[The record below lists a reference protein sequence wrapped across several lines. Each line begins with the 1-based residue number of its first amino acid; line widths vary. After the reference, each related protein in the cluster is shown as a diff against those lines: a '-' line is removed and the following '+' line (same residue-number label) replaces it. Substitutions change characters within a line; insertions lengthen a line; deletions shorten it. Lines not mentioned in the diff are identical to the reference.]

1 MDLFVRVSNKVA
13 ITMYQQLGYIVY
25 RTVLEYYNGDPDEDA
40 YGRFYFWAWIYMLCI
55 YMFRINKYILSLDM
69 RKALS
74 RDVKKKSMIPL
85 THPVRPEEV
94 D

>member
-1 MDLFVRVSNKVA
+1 
-13 ITMYQQLGYIVY
+13 
-25 RTVLEYYNGDPDEDA
+25 
-40 YGRFYFWAWIYMLCI
+40 
-55 YMFRINKYILSLDM
+55 M

-74 RDVKKKSMIPL
+74 KDVKKKSMIPL

>member
-1 MDLFVRVSNKVA
+1 MYVRL
-13 ITMYQQLGYIVY
+13 IEM
-25 RTVLEYYNGDPDEDA
+25 
-40 YGRFYFWAWIYMLCI
+40 
-55 YMFRINKYILSLDM
+55 ILVLDM

>member
-1 MDLFVRVSNKVA
+1 MVGHEVIWNKILRA
-13 ITMYQQLGYIVY
+13 RDI
-25 RTVLEYYNGDPDEDA
+25 N
-40 YGRFYFWAWIYMLCI
+40 IY
-55 YMFRINKYILSLDM
+55 LSLLDM

-85 THPVRPEEV
+85 THPVRPDEV

>member
-1 MDLFVRVSNKVA
+1 MRDVMNIVLF
-13 ITMYQQLGYIVY
+13 
-25 RTVLEYYNGDPDEDA
+25 
-40 YGRFYFWAWIYMLCI
+40 
-55 YMFRINKYILSLDM
+55 LDM

-74 RDVKKKSMIPL
+74 KDVKKKSMIPL